1 MFSTFLQMK
10 FTIFVPIS
18 PELLNIYLYQIVKN
32 FMETEKKWKVT
43 NSVIIFA
50 LKCQFKRFKPI

>member
-1 MFSTFLQMK
+1 MFNTFLQIK
-10 FTIFVPIS
+10 FTISVPIP

-32 FMETEKKWKVT
+32 FIKTEKKRKMT

-50 LKCQFKRFKPI
+50 LKCQFKRFAPI